1 MVTTTVRML
10 DGIHGHTTNLRPR
23 VPLSLVFEVGSAGLQ
38 QRFVDSSSTGDDAD
52 HRAVAGRNRLLRSRW
67 QFHFR
72 PSHIRVVGDDGGVVA
87 GSSGQ
92 FAAISQLFLQL
103 ADDGS
108 LGHGADWH
116 HVADGQR
123 RLLAAVDEL
132 TRVHALDGDERLLAL
147 LEFVGIS
154 KLDDGQRCAASGVVN
169 DVFDD
174 AFDVAVAFGVVGSAE
189 AGGAFSMFVV
199 RREDGSR
206 SLTLRSNHSPHFLKF
221 YNFFF
226 FNKILNEILN

>member
-38 QRFVDSSSTGDDAD
+38 QRLVDSSSTGDDAD

-92 FAAISQLFLQL
+92 FAAISQLLLQL

-108 LGHGADWH
+108 LRHGADGH

-123 RLLAAVDEL
+123 
-132 TRVHALDGDERLLAL
+132 AL

-206 SLTLRSNHSPHFLKF
+206 SLTLRSNHSPHFKVL
-221 YNFFF
+221 
-226 FNKILNEILN
+226 

>member
-23 VPLSLVFEVGSAGLQ
+23 VPLSLVLKVGSAGLQ
-38 QRFVDSSSTGDDAD
+38 QRLVDSSSTGDDTD
-52 HRAVAGRNRLLRSRW
+52 HRAVAGRNCLLRSRW

-87 GSSGQ
+87 GGSGQ
-92 FAAISQLFLQL
+92 FATISQLLLQL
-103 ADDGS
+103 ADDGA
-108 LGHGADWH
+108 LRHGADRH
-116 HVADGQR
+116 YVADGQR

-147 LEFVGIS
+147 LKFVGIS

-174 AFDVAVAFGVVGSAE
+174 AFDVAVAFGVVGGAE
-189 AGGAFSMFVV
+189 AGGAFTMFVV
-199 RREDGSR
+199 RREDRSR
-206 SLTLRSNHSPHFLKF
+206 SLTLRSNHSPHF
-221 YNFFF
+221 
-226 FNKILNEILN
+226 

>member
-10 DGIHGHTTNLRPR
+10 DGVHGHTTNLRPG
-23 VPLSLVFEVGSAGLQ
+23 VPLSLVLEVGSAGLQ
-38 QRFVDSSSTGDDAD
+38 QRLVDSSSAGDDTD
-52 HRAVAGRNRLLRSRW
+52 HRAVAGRNRLLRSRR
-67 QFHFR
+67 QFYFR
-72 PSHIRVVGDDGGVVA
+72 LVVIRVVGDDGGVVA

-92 FAAISQLFLQL
+92 FAAISQLLLQL

-108 LGHGADWH
+108 LGHGADGH

-132 TRVHALDGDERLLAL
+132 ARVHALDGDKRLLTL

-154 KLDDGQRCAASGVVN
+154 KLDDGERGAAAGVVN

-174 AFDVAVAFGVVGSAE
+174 AFDVAVAFGVVGGAE
-189 AGGAFSMFVV
+189 AGGAFPVFVV

-206 SLTLRSNHSPHFLKF
+206 SLTLRSNHSTHFLSFKIF
-221 YNFFF
+221 L
-226 FNKILNEILN
+226 FNKILN

>member
-23 VPLSLVFEVGSAGLQ
+23 VPLSLVFEVSSAGLQ
-38 QRFVDSSSTGDDAD
+38 QGLVDSSSTGDDAD

-92 FAAISQLFLQL
+92 FAAISQLLLQL

-108 LGHGADWH
+108 LWHGADGH
-116 HVADGQR
+116 HVANRQV
-123 RLLAAVDEL
+123 RLLAAVDKL
-132 TRVHALDGDERLLAL
+132 ARVHALHRDERLLAL
-147 LEFVGIS
+147 LEFVRIS
-154 KLDDGQRCAASGVVN
+154 ELDDGERRAASGVVN
-169 DVFDD
+169 DVLDD
-174 AFDVAVAFGVVGSAE
+174 ALDVSMTLGVVGSAK
-189 AGGAFSMFVV
+189 AGA
-199 RREDGSR
+199 
-206 SLTLRSNHSPHFLKF
+206 
-221 YNFFF
+221 
-226 FNKILNEILN
+226 

>member
-23 VPLSLVFEVGSAGLQ
+23 VSLSLVLEVSSAGFQ
-38 QRFVDSSSTGDDAD
+38 QRLVDSSSTGDDAD

-72 PSHIRVVGDDGGVVA
+72 PSHIWVVGDDGGVVA

-92 FAAISQLFLQL
+92 FAAISQLLLQL

-108 LGHGADWH
+108 LRHGADGH

-154 KLDDGQRCAASGVVN
+154 KLDDGQRRSSTRVVD
-169 DVFDD
+169 DVLND
-174 AFDVAVAFGVVGSAE
+174 AFDVSVTLGIVGGPQSS
-189 AGGAFSMFVV
+189 GAFAMFVV
-199 RREDGSR
+199 GRKDRPR
-206 SLTLRSNHSPHFLKF
+206 SLTLRTNDATHLSKIQT
-221 YNFFF
+221 
-226 FNKILNEILN
+226 ILNK